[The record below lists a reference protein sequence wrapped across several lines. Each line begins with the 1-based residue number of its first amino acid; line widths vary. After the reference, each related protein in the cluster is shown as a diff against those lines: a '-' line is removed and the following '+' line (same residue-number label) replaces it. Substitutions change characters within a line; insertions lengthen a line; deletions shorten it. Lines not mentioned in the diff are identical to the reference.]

1 MQKRYGKGMKI
12 FLVVAET
19 LFVVLSALCI
29 GIVSNNAVIKVESR
43 GTVSHYYISPFSK
56 SAAFVDSDVFKNM
69 LYDDLNDAVRYCV
82 IRDQFETKGVFDR
95 KKEID
100 IEQYARHF
108 EELPVTDTSV
118 RYYLGDLIKWAQM
131 DISIQEFPYSE
142 VEQMIAE
149 CHGKELPLEDR
160 ETAVPEGEAGEWVE
174 VPVERYL
181 PVDGQSLLA
190 HVESVEEL
198 NEMMWYLTETLD
210 MLQENYRNYKEYQ
223 NYYGSAEHNFAY
235 CIIRE
240 NDKNTAVYSNLE
252 MKGKTVQEIN
262 DSFSS
267 MGKYIC
273 FAPALFSYET
283 NTTIREESVRGI
295 WNAFSYAYPDNTRIW
310 VGVDT
315 QFPYQDAYA
324 KARDAYQVAAPG
336 YLLVLA
342 GTLCGL
348 LALGLLIWMT
358 FVSGRKPDREGICL
372 IWFDRW
378 FNEIAGFLALIASS
392 AVIIVS
398 AGAVTQVFYY
408 MDMQPLERFTVLV
421 LCVLLSNLVILFF
434 YLSLVRRIKADYFWK
449 NFLVCRLLQKCHNFL
464 VGIYDDSR
472 NVVRTW
478 VPYLAFLLVNAGLI
492 SVGGSMPSRH
502 HWSFLMLLVV
512 DFLVG
517 GLCYRDSK
525 VKGKILEGIKNIRGG
540 NMDYQ
545 IDVDGMHGDNKILA
559 EAINSIGNG
568 IRKAVETSMR
578 DERMKAD
585 LITNVSHD
593 IKTPLTSI
601 VNYVGLIKREPIE
614 NEKIKGYL
622 EVLDSKSQRLKQL
635 TEDLVEVSRISSG
648 NITLQCDKINFTEL
662 MNQTVGEFVEKF
674 EERGLRI
681 ITDIDEGPLLIYAD
695 SRRVWRVMEN
705 LFNNAC
711 KYAMQNTRVYVE
723 AKEFTDAEGIRKVRM
738 SLKNISAQPLNM
750 NVEDLTERFIRGDV
764 ARTTE
769 GSGLGL
775 SIAKNL
781 TELQKG
787 KFQIIS
793 DGDLFKAVVI
803 FDIIE

>member
-1 MQKRYGKGMKI
+1 MRKRYGNGIKI
-12 FLVVAET
+12 FLVIAET
-19 LFVVLSALCI
+19 LFVILGSLCI
-29 GIVSNNAVIKVESR
+29 GIVSNNAVINVESR

-56 SAAFVDSDVFKNM
+56 SAAFIDSDVFNDM

-82 IRDQFETKGVFDR
+82 IRDQFETKGVFDK

-118 RYYLGDLIKWAQM
+118 RYYLGDLIKWAQA

-149 CHGKELPLEDR
+149 NHGQEMLLE
-160 ETAVPEGEAGEWVE
+160 EGESEGTQEETEWVQ

-198 NEMMWYLTETLD
+198 NEMMWYLTDTLD
-210 MLQENYRNYKEYQ
+210 MLRENYRNYKEYQ

-240 NDKNTAVYSNLE
+240 NDKNTAIYSNRE
-252 MKGKTVQEIN
+252 MKGKTVQEIT
-262 DSFSS
+262 DSFSAL
-267 MGKYIC
+267 GRYIC
-273 FAPALFSYET
+273 FAPASFSYET
-283 NTTIREESVRGI
+283 NTSIREESVRGI
-295 WNAFSYAYPDNTRIW
+295 WNAFNYAYPDNTRIW

-336 YLLVLA
+336 YLLVLS
-342 GTLCGL
+342 GTICGL
-348 LALGLLIWMT
+348 LALGLLIWLTML
-358 FVSGRKPDREGICL
+358 SGRKADREEVCL

-378 FNEIAGFLALIASS
+378 FNEIAGVVALIACS
-392 AVIIVS
+392 AVILIS
-398 AGAVTQVFYY
+398 AASVTQVFYY
-408 MDMQPLERFTVLV
+408 MDTQLVERFTVLV
-421 LCVLLSNLVILFF
+421 LCVLISNLVILFF

-449 NFLVCRLLQKCHNFL
+449 NFLVCKLLQKCQSFL

-478 VPYLAFLLVNAGLI
+478 VPYLAFLMVNAGLVSI
-492 SVGGSMPSRH
+492 GGRMPSKS
-502 HWSFLMLLVV
+502 HWSFLLLLII
-512 DFLVG
+512 DFVVG

-540 NMDYQ
+540 NLDYQ
-545 IDVDGMHGDNKILA
+545 INVNGMHGDNKILA
-559 EAINSIGNG
+559 EAVNSIGNG
-568 IRKAVETSMR
+568 IRNAVETSMR

-648 NITLQCDKINFTEL
+648 NITLQCDKLNFTEL

-674 EERGLRI
+674 EERGLQI
-681 ITDIDEGPLLIYAD
+681 ITDIDDGPLLIYAD

-711 KYAMQNTRVYVE
+711 KYAMENTRVYVE
-723 AKEFTDAEGIRKVRM
+723 AKSFTDAEGARKVRM

-764 ARTTE
+764 ARSTE

-787 KFQIIS
+787 KFQIFS

>member
-1 MQKRYGKGMKI
+1 MRKRYGNGIKT
-12 FLVVAET
+12 FLIIAET
-19 LFVVLSALCI
+19 LFVILGALCV
-29 GIVSNNAVIKVESR
+29 GMVSNNAVINVESR

-56 SAAFVDSDVFKNM
+56 SAAFIDSDVFNDM

-82 IRDQFETKGVFDR
+82 IRDQFETKGVFDK

-118 RYYLGDLIKWAQM
+118 RYYLGDLIKWAQA

-149 CHGKELPLEDR
+149 CHGQELLLEEGVAETSE
-160 ETAVPEGEAGEWVE
+160 ETAEWVQ

-181 PVDGQSLLA
+181 PVDGRSLLA

-198 NEMMWYLTETLD
+198 NEMMWYLTDTLD
-210 MLQENYRNYKEYQ
+210 MLRENYRNYKEYQ

-235 CIIRE
+235 CIVRE
-240 NDKNTAVYSNLE
+240 NDKNTAIYSNRE
-252 MKGKTVQEIN
+252 MKGKTVQEIT
-262 DSFSS
+262 DSFCA
-267 MGKYIC
+267 MGRYVC
-273 FAPALFSYET
+273 FAPASFSYET
-283 NTTIREESVRGI
+283 NTSIREESVRGI
-295 WNAFSYAYPDNTRIW
+295 WNAFNYAYPDNTRIW

-315 QFPYQDAYA
+315 QFPYMDAYA

-342 GTLCGL
+342 GMICGL
-348 LALGLLIWMT
+348 LALGLLIWLTML
-358 FVSGRKPDREGICL
+358 SGRKPDREEVCL

-378 FNEIAGFLALIASS
+378 VNEIAGFIALIACS
-392 AVIIVS
+392 AVILVS
-398 AGAVTQVFYY
+398 AAAVTQVFYY
-408 MDMQPLERFTVLV
+408 MDTQPVERFTVLV
-421 LCVLLSNLVILFF
+421 LCVLISNLVILFF

-449 NFLVCRLLQKCHNFL
+449 NFLVCKLFQKCHSFL

-478 VPYLAFLLVNAGLI
+478 VPYLAFLLANAMLVSI
-492 SVGGSMPSRH
+492 GGRMPH
-502 HWSFLMLLVV
+502 KDHWSFLLLLIV
-512 DFLVG
+512 DFIVG

-540 NMDYQ
+540 NLDYQ
-545 IDVDGMHGDNKILA
+545 IDVKGMHGDNKILA
-559 EAINSIGNG
+559 EAVNSIGNG
-568 IRKAVETSMR
+568 IRDAVETSMR

-648 NITLQCDKINFTEL
+648 NITLQCDKLNFTEL

-705 LFNNAC
+705 LFNNAF
-711 KYAMQNTRVYVE
+711 KYAMEKTRVYVE
-723 AKEFTDAEGIRKVRM
+723 AKSFTDAEGVRKVRM

-764 ARTTE
+764 ARSTE

-787 KFQIIS
+787 KFQIFS